1 MESSVQFQEFG
12 QYAKQ
17 HTRFSAPSDSDLDFN
32 ERMYRLFMRE
42 DILRMMPSLM
52 ITCIR
57 WKQHDTELNG
67 SLKRDLLPQTLWH
80 CVMT

>member
-42 DILRMMPSLM
+42 DILRMMHSLM

-57 WKQHDTELNG
+57 
-67 SLKRDLLPQTLWH
+67 
-80 CVMT
+80 